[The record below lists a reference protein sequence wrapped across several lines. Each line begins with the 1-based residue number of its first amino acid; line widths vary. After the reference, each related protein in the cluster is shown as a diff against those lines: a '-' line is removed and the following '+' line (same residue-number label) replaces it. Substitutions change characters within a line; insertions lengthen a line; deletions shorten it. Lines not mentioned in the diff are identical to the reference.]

1 MQAKIDT
8 IIERFPDLQVAV
20 VVAQNINA
28 PESVP
33 PELTEEIAAIEANA
47 LALHADKGMG
57 EIPGVAVWREA
68 YKAFG
73 VRKTS
78 YRCSVERLIRKVRRD
93 GKMAQIHPFVDAYNA
108 VSLKH
113 VFPLGADD
121 LDKLVGDVCF
131 REAREGDTFFALG
144 QQPPRNDPPKAGEII
159 YADDK
164 KVLCRR
170 WNWYQDIRSP
180 VTTETKRAVV
190 TIQSLGAGDLK
201 AAVDDL
207 ERLLRTWFG
216 ADVAHVTLNAVNPVV
231 DLPV

>member
-20 VVAQNINA
+20 VTARNISA
-28 PESVP
+28 PETVP
-33 PELTEEIAAIEANA
+33 PALAEEITAIEADA
-47 LALHADKGMG
+47 QVRFADKGMG

-93 GKMAQIHPFVDAYNA
+93 GRLAQIHPFVDAYNA

-131 REAREGDTFFALG
+131 REARQGDTFFALG
-144 QQPPRNDPPKAGEII
+144 QQPPRNDPPKTGEII

-180 VTTETKRAVV
+180 VTPETNSAVV
-190 TIQSLGAGDLK
+190 TIQSLGAGDLQ
-201 AAVDDL
+201 AAVADL
-207 ERLLRTWFG
+207 TRLLSDHFG
-216 ADVAHVTLNAVNPVV
+216 AQISHVVLDRNGPVQ
-231 DLPV
+231 DLAT

>member
-1 MQAKIDT
+1 VQAKIDT

-20 VVAQNINA
+20 VVARNISA
-28 PESVP
+28 TETVP
-33 PELTEEIAAIEANA
+33 PALADEIAAIEANA
-47 LALHADKGMG
+47 RTRFADKGMG
-57 EIPGVAVWREA
+57 EIPGIAVWREA
-68 YKAFG
+68 YKTFG

-93 GKMAQIHPFVDAYNA
+93 GKLAQIHPFVDAYNA

-121 LDKLVGDVCF
+121 LDKIVGDVCF
-131 REAREGDTFFALG
+131 RESRQGDTFFALG
-144 QQPPRNDPPKAGEII
+144 QQPPRNDPPKPGEII

-180 VTTETKRAVV
+180 VTPETSRAVI
-190 TIQSLGAGDLK
+190 TIQSLGAGDL
-201 AAVDDL
+201 APAIADL
-207 ERLLRTWFG
+207 ERLLSNHFG
-216 ADVAHVTLNAVNPVV
+216 AQVSYFVLDRARPVH
-231 DLPV
+231 DLAA

>member
-1 MQAKIDT
+1 VQARIDT

-20 VVAQNINA
+20 VTANNIVA
-28 PESVP
+28 PETVP
-33 PELTEEIAAIEANA
+33 QGLADEIAAIEADS
-47 LALHADKGMG
+47 LALHGDKGMG
-57 EIPGVAVWREA
+57 EIPGVSVWREA

-121 LDKLVGDVCF
+121 RDKLVGDVCF

-144 QQPPRNDPPKAGEII
+144 QQPPRNDPPKSGEII
-159 YADDK
+159 YADDR

-180 VTTETKRAVV
+180 VTIETKRAVV
-190 TIQSLGAGDLK
+190 TIQSLGAGDIN
-201 AAVDDL
+201 AAIDDL
-207 ERLLRTWFG
+207 ERLLRTWFD
-216 ADVAHVTLNAVNPVV
+216 AEVAHVTMDATNPVV
-231 DLPV
+231 DLPA

>member
-1 MQAKIDT
+1 VQAKIDT
-8 IIERFPDLQVAV
+8 IIEQFPDFQVAV
-20 VVAQNINA
+20 LIANNLSA
-28 PESVP
+28 PETVP
-33 PELTEEIAAIEANA
+33 PELAEEIAAIEAEA

-57 EIPGVAVWREA
+57 EIPGVAVWRNA

-121 LDKLVGDVCF
+121 LDKTVGDVCF

-144 QQPPRNDPPKAGEII
+144 QQPPRNDPPKTGEII

-180 VTTETKRAVV
+180 VTTEAKRAIV
-190 TIQSLGAGDLK
+190 TIQSLGAGDLN

-207 ERLLRTWFG
+207 ERLLRTYFG
-216 ADVAHVTLNAVNPVV
+216 AEVAHVTLNVANPVA
-231 DLPV
+231 DLPT